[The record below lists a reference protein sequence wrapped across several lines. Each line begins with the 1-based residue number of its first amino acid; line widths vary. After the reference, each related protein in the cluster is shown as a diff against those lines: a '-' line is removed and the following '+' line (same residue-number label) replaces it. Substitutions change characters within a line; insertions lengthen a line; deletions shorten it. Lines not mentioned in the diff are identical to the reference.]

1 MMMSRLSAAIIAWR
15 DCLIGQ
21 TENVIDTSMDTAPI
35 VTTHIFKPGGTPEVE
50 VIYIHSL
57 NVLLYDSLY
66 LMNYILPIK

>member
-50 VIYIHSL
+50 VIINIYT
-57 NVLLYDSLY
+57 Y
-66 LMNYILPIK
+66 LMYYCMIVYIS